1 MFSCIKTE
9 LGERCDGRQDLTLY
23 KRNLETSDFHSKYI
37 ANAVQKDQAPPETR
51 HALSLNL
58 RLPMLL
64 GYLPLAVN

>member
-64 GYLPLAVN
+64 GYPILAVN

>member
-1 MFSCIKTE
+1 MFSCINTE

-64 GYLPLAVN
+64 GYLIPAAN

>member
-37 ANAVQKDQAPPETR
+37 ANAMQKDQAPPETR

-64 GYLPLAVN
+64 GYLILAVN

>member
-64 GYLPLAVN
+64 GYLTLAVN

>member
-1 MFSCIKTE
+1 MFRCIKTE

-23 KRNLETSDFHSKYI
+23 KRNLETSYFHSKYI

-51 HALSLNL
+51 HALALNL

-64 GYLPLAVN
+64 GYLILAVN

>member
-1 MFSCIKTE
+1 MFSRIKTE
-9 LGERCDGRQDLTLY
+9 LGERYDGRQDLTLY

-37 ANAVQKDQAPPETR
+37 ANAVQKDQAPLETR

-64 GYLPLAVN
+64 GHLIRAAN

>member
-9 LGERCDGRQDLTLY
+9 LGERYDGRQDLTLY
-23 KRNLETSDFHSKYI
+23 KRNLKTSDFHSKYI

-64 GYLPLAVN
+64 GYLIPAAN

>member
-9 LGERCDGRQDLTLY
+9 LGERYDGRQDLTLY

-37 ANAVQKDQAPPETR
+37 ANAVQKDQAPLETR

-58 RLPMLL
+58 
-64 GYLPLAVN
+64 GYLIPAAN

>member
-37 ANAVQKDQAPPETR
+37 ANAVQKDQAPLETR

-64 GYLPLAVN
+64 GHLIRAAN

>member
-1 MFSCIKTE
+1 MFRCIKTE

-64 GYLPLAVN
+64 GYLTLAVN

>member
-9 LGERCDGRQDLTLY
+9 LGEKCDGRQDLTLY

-64 GYLPLAVN
+64 GYLIPAAN